1 MSDFNKRKWIQG
13 LLVLCFFLSGYFF
26 FGHFYIQEPHMLPLT
41 WVDKNTPLL
50 PWTIWVYVSEYLIF
64 LLLIFYAKTP
74 QLMKRMIIAFSLC
87 LGGSFVVFFLYPTI
101 LPRDYLL
108 HLESQDFNL
117 NVWMFNFIKTIDVPG
132 NCFPS
137 LHVAICFLAG
147 FVFLD
152 VVPYRAVPLILWTI
166 TICVSTLTTKQH
178 YFYDIPSGFLLA
190 LLSFM
195 LSLVW
200 VPWGVRN
207 QGESRPFLNNWFQG
221 DKKEFETAPN
231 REL

>member
-13 LLVLCFFLSGYFF
+13 LLVLCFFLFGYFF
-26 FGHFYIQEPHMLPLT
+26 FGHFHIQEPKMLPLT
-41 WVDKNTPLL
+41 WVDKNTPRL
-50 PWTIWVYVSEYLIF
+50 PWTIWIYVSEYLIF

-101 LPRDYLL
+101 LPRDHLL
-108 HLESQDFNL
+108 HVESNGFNL
-117 NVWMFNFIKTIDVPG
+117 NVWMFNLIKTIDVPG

-152 VVPYRAVPLILWTI
+152 VVLKRAVLLILWTLA
-166 TICVSTLTTKQH
+166 ICVSTLTTKQH

-190 LLSFM
+190 LLSFG
-195 LSLVW
+195 LSLMW
-200 VPWGVRN
+200 VPWGAGSPNTNRF
-207 QGESRPFLNNWFQG
+207 FLSNWFQS
-221 DKKEFETAPN
+221 DKKACETAPN
-231 REL
+231 REG